1 MAGDGS
7 ESAVERYKRL
17 RAERLAG
24 PTAWVEPAPPRSQ
37 DGLWRGLTREGEMRL
52 LVARTSTAVHA
63 ITGRLGCSDEAAR
76 IVAELATST
85 LLVRSTLN
93 PEAQVQVSIGN
104 PGSAGRLLAD
114 VFAGEGGLRVSI
126 EHPRATEAADGPLLR
141 EGLMQVA
148 RSRAGQEPYVSSTTF
163 LAHGVESSMMEYL
176 LHSEQIL
183 SFLRIEVAVRDG
195 VATDAA
201 GFLVQAMPEGSR
213 ADLERLVGNLD
224 AIDAL
229 RAAMTESDPDARA
242 WAGRLLDGF
251 RWDQVAREKVAFACR
266 CSRERVLALLA
277 GLPREDIEDMV
288 RMEEPAETTCEFC
301 RAVYRVATPD
311 LRGLLSPGH

>member
-1 MAGDGS
+1 MADDGS
-7 ESAVERYKRL
+7 ESAIERYKRL

-24 PTAWVEPAPPRSQ
+24 PTTWVDPAPPLAQ

-52 LVARTSTAVHA
+52 LVARASVTARA
-63 ITGRLGCSDEAAR
+63 ITARLACSDDTAR
-76 IVAELATST
+76 IAGELATAA

-93 PEAQVQVSIGN
+93 PEAQVQVSILN
-104 PGSAGRLLAD
+104 TGSAGRLLAD
-114 VFAGEGGLRVSI
+114 VWAGEAGLRVSI
-126 EHPRATEAADGPLLR
+126 ARPEARASKDGPLLGG
-141 EGLMQVA
+141 GLMQVS
-148 RSRAGQEPYVSSTTF
+148 RSRAGREPYVSSTNF
-163 LAHGVESSMMEYL
+163 LESGIETSMMEYL

-183 SFLRIEVAVRDG
+183 SLLRVEVAVQDG
-195 VATDAA
+195 VATDAV

-213 ADLERLVGNLD
+213 ADLERLVRNLE
-224 AIDAL
+224 AL
-229 RAAMTESDPDARA
+229 DPLRDAMTESDPDARA

-251 RWDQVAREKVAFACR
+251 RWDQVAREQVSFACR

-288 RMEEPAETTCEFC
+288 RRGEPAETTCEFC

-311 LRGLLSPGH
+311 LTGLLSPGH

>member
-1 MAGDGS
+1 MADGG

-17 RAERLAG
+17 RAERLSG
-24 PTAWVEPAPPRSQ
+24 PTSWVEPAPPIAQ

-52 LVARTSTAVHA
+52 LVARTSTAVRA
-63 ITGRLGCSDEAAR
+63 ITARLGCSDDVAR
-76 IVAELATST
+76 VVAELATAT

-93 PEAQVQVSIGN
+93 PEAQVQLSIQN

-114 VFAGEGGLRVSI
+114 VFPGEGGLRVSV
-126 EHPRATEAADGPLLR
+126 ATPGAVAAVDGPLLR
-141 EGLMQVA
+141 DGLMQIA
-148 RSRAGQEPYVSSTTF
+148 RSRPGRDPYVSSTEF
-163 LAHGVESSMMEYL
+163 LGSGIETSMMEYL

-183 SFLRIEVAVRDG
+183 SFLRIDVAVQDG
-195 VATDAA
+195 VATGAA

-213 ADLERLVGNLD
+213 ADLERLVRNLD
-224 AIDAL
+224 AIDPL
-229 RAAMTESDPDARA
+229 RGAMTAEDPDARA

-288 RMEEPAETTCEFC
+288 RREDPAETTCEFC